1 MNELLQH
8 IQEQW
13 AFGLTLVVG
22 FPVVIVALNELAFAL
37 ARAGRPVAA
46 SVRFIRTWVV
56 PLATLTLFLRWVLLL
71 PGTSLGV
78 RLAETLCWAV
88 AVVAVMGVVNNLVF
102 DSARPGTWQ
111 SKVPG
116 LLRDLLRLLLV
127 AISLAMIYSFVW
139 GREIEGA
146 IAALGVTSIVVGLAL
161 QEPLGNLFSGL
172 VLLMERPFEVGETI
186 EVGSVSGEVKEVN
199 WRSAHIEA
207 FGGAIQV
214 VPNSTLNKET
224 ILNLSRPRPNRMELI
239 DIGFSYQDPPYKVR
253 HALMELLLHTEGVL
267 KSPKPIVATLSYG
280 DFSVKY
286 RLIYRTAEKDRWP
299 VKNELVTR
307 IWYISK
313 RHGLTMPYP
322 VHVALQHQQDSPF
335 RAAPPEAADI
345 LAQFPRLPE
354 ISVDDRASARPLTF
368 GAGERLF
375 DEGDDLDG
383 VYFVVSGTVS
393 LQMVRDGQAS
403 EIATIQTGEF
413 CGEAG
418 MHGHQTADMR
428 AVALEDT
435 AVVLIA
441 PDVVQHLFE
450 ASPRLARETGHT
462 LEVRRKALQS
472 ARSALRNGDTP
483 PPRAVVVETKRTSSP
498 NPP

>member
-1 MNELLQH
+1 M
-8 IQEQW
+8 
-13 AFGLTLVVG
+13 
-22 FPVVIVALNELAFAL
+22 ALNELGFAL
-37 ARAGRPVAA
+37 ARAGHPVAA
-46 SVRFIRTWVV
+46 SVRFVRTWVV
-56 PLATLTLFLRWVLLL
+56 PLVALTLFLRWVVLL
-71 PGTSLGV
+71 PATSLGV
-78 RLAETLCWAV
+78 RLTETLCWATAIV
-88 AVVAVMGVVNNLVF
+88 AIMGVVNNLVF
-102 DSARPGTWQ
+102 ESARPGTWQ
-111 SKVPG
+111 SKVPR

-127 AISLAMIYSFVW
+127 AIGLAMVYSFVW
-139 GREIEGA
+139 GREIGGA

-186 EVGSVSGEVKEVN
+186 EVGNVSGEVKEVN

-224 ILNLSRPRPNRMELI
+224 ILNFSRPRPNRMELI
-239 DIGFSYQDPPYKVR
+239 DVGFSYQDPPYKVR
-253 HALMELLLHTEGVL
+253 QALIELMLQTEGVL
-267 KSPKPIVATLSYG
+267 KNPKPIVATLGYG
-280 DFSVKY
+280 EFSIKY

-307 IWYISK
+307 IWYMAK
-313 RHGLTMPYP
+313 RHGFTMPYP
-322 VHVALQHQQDSPF
+322 VHVALQHQQERPF
-335 RAAPPEAADI
+335 RAAQPEAADL

-354 ISVDDRASARPLTF
+354 IPPEDRARTRPLTF

-383 VYFVVSGTVS
+383 VYFVVSGAVS

-403 EIATIQTGEF
+403 EIATIQAGEF
-413 CGEAG
+413 CGETG
-418 MHGHQTADMR
+418 MHGHQAADMR

-441 PDVVQHLFE
+441 PDVVRHLFE

-462 LEVRRKALQS
+462 LEVHRKALQS
-472 ARSALRNGDTP
+472 ARTALRQ
-483 PPRAVVVETKRTSSP
+483 R
-498 NPP
+498 